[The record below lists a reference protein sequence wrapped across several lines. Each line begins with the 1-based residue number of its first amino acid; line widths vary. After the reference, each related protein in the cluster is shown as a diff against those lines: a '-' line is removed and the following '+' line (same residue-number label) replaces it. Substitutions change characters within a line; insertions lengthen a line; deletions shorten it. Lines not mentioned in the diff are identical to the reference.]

1 MKTQT
6 FIDADI
12 YVQQSVVDIKTNLYI
27 HNKYTTLLESNI
39 LNVTVAL
46 EETIKK
52 SKNYYVILVYVEEMF
67 EDLTI

>member
-12 YVQQSVVDIKTNLYI
+12 YVQRSVVDIKTNLYI

-39 LNVTVAL
+39 LNITVAF
-46 EETIKK
+46 EEIIKK
-52 SKNYYVILVYVEEMF
+52 VK
-67 EDLTI
+67 TIMSF